1 MSLQFL
7 ENVYIDKLKN
17 MVNKYNNTYHRT
29 IKMELLD
36 VKSSKHIDF
45 EAESNDKG
53 PNFKVD
59 DVRISKYKIIFE
71 KELEKR
77 LHSELVRRS
86 FCYYRS

>member
-1 MSLQFL
+1 
-7 ENVYIDKLKN
+7 
-17 MVNKYNNTYHRT
+17 MVNKYNNTYHRA

-45 EAESNDKG
+45 EAESNDKD

-71 KELEKR
+71 KGYIRNWPEEVFVIKKVN
-77 LHSELVRRS
+77 STVP
-86 FCYYRS
+86 